1 MKVKTSTG
9 TILESSNE
17 FVINQWKKN
26 GYKEVSGRK
35 SKEKPEENPEDAPE
49 SKNQGKE

>member
-1 MKVKTSTG
+1 MRVKTSTG

-17 FVINQWKKN
+17 LVIEQWKKN

-35 SKEKPEENPEDAPE
+35 TKDAPE
-49 SKNQGKE
+49 SNNQDKE

>member
-1 MKVKTSTG
+1 MKIKTSTG

-17 FVINQWKKN
+17 LVINQWKKN

-35 SKEKPEENPEDAPE
+35 PKEKPDDAPE